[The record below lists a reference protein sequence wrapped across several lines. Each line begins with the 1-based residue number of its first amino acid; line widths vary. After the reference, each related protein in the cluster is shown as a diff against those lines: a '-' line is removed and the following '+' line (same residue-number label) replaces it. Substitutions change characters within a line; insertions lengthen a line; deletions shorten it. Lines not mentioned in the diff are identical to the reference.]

1 MQLGAAW
8 YLILD
13 LTTSEN
19 VEFLEIF
26 GSCFGKMIICNH
38 TKSDFTEFSGFQPYA
53 LVDLFIYIYG
63 LKFNRNYSG
72 GISLEEIDEIDKI
85 SRIVIQFSW
94 Y

>member
-13 LTTSEN
+13 LTTSES

-26 GSCFGKMIICNH
+26 GSCFGNIIICNH

>member
-1 MQLGAAW
+1 MQLGVAW

-13 LTTSEN
+13 LTTSES
-19 VEFLEIF
+19 VEFLENF
-26 GSCFGKMIICNH
+26 GSCFGKMIICNR
-38 TKSDFTEFSGFQPYA
+38 TKSDFTEFSGFQLYA

-72 GISLEEIDEIDKI
+72 EISLKEIGNIDKI
-85 SRIVIQFSW
+85 SRILMKFSW